1 VLKKCT
7 NFRTLYVQIH
17 LEYAL
22 RQTGCKR
29 SLPARHPCANRGI
42 IICLTYTPAPGRVGR
57 YAASYGV
64 SFVGT
69 PQHTFKYISPAESGL
84 FVKGEVRD
92 IREVNTI
99 KGKYIAIARNND
111 SLQIFLKK

>member
-1 VLKKCT
+1 VFDSFLGG
-7 NFRTLYVQIH
+7 NFY
-17 LEYAL
+17 
-22 RQTGCKR
+22 
-29 SLPARHPCANRGI
+29 GI
-42 IICLTYTPAPGRVGR
+42 KPEVGR
-57 YAASYGV
+57 YDASYGV
-64 SFVGT
+64 TFVGT

-99 KGKYIAIARNND
+99 KGKYIMVARIND